1 VATEGSWPGVRID
14 SPGAGVRLIVSNRS
28 LGGAWGKWKM
38 IQEANIWLWEE
49 RRVAKGKA
57 AKQWVQQKARTW
69 REPKSA
75 LALSVQESERGYLIF
90 LRALGHQAGR
100 AGMALGLGNRYGKG
114 QGSGK

>member
-1 VATEGSWPGVRID
+1 
-14 SPGAGVRLIVSNRS
+14 
-28 LGGAWGKWKM
+28 M